1 MEIWSVQ
8 QLIEYI
14 KTALSI
20 NPILKD
26 IWIESEITN
35 KTISQSGHCYFS
47 LKDENTQINC
57 IMFGGTSNNEFCEN
71 GSAVL
76 AHGHIS
82 IYQPRGTL
90 QFVVDNLIP
99 QGKGHLQL
107 KYNQIKEKLKSEGL
121 FEESRKRKIHEF
133 PKHIAILS
141 SPTGAVIHDIINIIK
156 RRYPLLEI
164 SLIHTNIQGEL
175 AKNDICNS
183 IDIANNLKECDV
195 ILLTRGGGS
204 LEELWPFNEETVV
217 RKIFSSKKPLITA
230 IGHETDTTLS
240 DLASDL
246 RTATPSVAA
255 EILTPNKN
263 DLIESIETKISSLN
277 NKINTDLSM
286 YDEQITHAITY
297 LQTTRPTIKTSSE
310 KMQMLFNN
318 LVRYNKQKFNL
329 LEDKIMNSEKILA
342 SLNPKQILHKGYS
355 IVEKIKTGEIVNKT
369 NLIKKNDKIKIT
381 TTNGKYYAITE

>member
-1 MEIWSVQ
+1 MEIWSVK

-14 KTALSI
+14 KTVLSI
-20 NPILKD
+20 NPMLKD
-26 IWIESEITN
+26 IWIESEVTN
-35 KTISQSGHCYFS
+35 KTTSQAGHSYFS
-47 LKDENTQINC
+47 LKDETTQINC
-57 IMFGGTSNNEFCEN
+57 IMFQGTSNNEFCEN
-71 GSAVL
+71 GTAIL

-82 IYQPRGTL
+82 IYQPRGIL

-107 KYNQIKEKLKSEGL
+107 QYNQIKEKLESEGL
-121 FEESRKRKIHEF
+121 FEKSRKRKMPKF

-164 SLIHTNIQGEL
+164 TLINTTVQGNL

-183 IDIANNLKECDV
+183 IDISNNLKQCDI

-204 LEELWPFNEETVV
+204 LEELWPFNEEIVV
-217 RKIFSSKKPLITA
+217 RKIFSSKKPLVTA

-246 RTATPSVAA
+246 RAPTPSVAA

-263 DLIESIETKISSLN
+263 ELIESIETKISSLN
-277 NKINTDLSM
+277 NNINTDLSM
-286 YDEQITHAITY
+286 YDEQITHSITY

-310 KMQMLFNN
+310 KVQILFNN
-318 LVRYNKQKFNL
+318 LLSYNRQKFNL
-329 LEDKIMNSEKILA
+329 LEDAIINSEKILQ
-342 SLNPKQILHKGYS
+342 SLNPKQILQKGYS

-369 NLIKKNDKIKIT
+369 NLIEKNDKIKIT

>member
-1 MEIWSVQ
+1 
-8 QLIEYI
+8 
-14 KTALSI
+14 
-20 NPILKD
+20 
-26 IWIESEITN
+26 
-35 KTISQSGHCYFS
+35 
-47 LKDENTQINC
+47 
-57 IMFGGTSNNEFCEN
+57 MFGGTSNNEFCEN

>member
-1 MEIWSVQ
+1 M
-8 QLIEYI
+8 
-14 KTALSI
+14 
-20 NPILKD
+20 
-26 IWIESEITN
+26 
-35 KTISQSGHCYFS
+35 
-47 LKDENTQINC
+47 
-57 IMFGGTSNNEFCEN
+57 
-71 GSAVL
+71 
-76 AHGHIS
+76 
-82 IYQPRGTL
+82 
-90 QFVVDNLIP
+90 
-99 QGKGHLQL
+99 
-107 KYNQIKEKLKSEGL
+107 KSEGL
-121 FEESRKRKIHEF
+121 FEESRKRKIPEF

-204 LEELWPFNEETVV
+204 LEELWPFNEEIVV
-217 RKIFSSKKPLITA
+217 RKIFASKKPLITA

-286 YDEQITHAITY
+286 YDEQIAHAITY

-310 KMQMLFNN
+310 KMQILFNN

-355 IVEKIKTGEIVNKT
+355 IVEKIQTGEIVNKT